1 MMASLNQIKEDII
14 SGKVYDIEAVV
25 KSALDEGIEPK
36 QIFDEAFIPGIHTV
50 GDKFQNHELF
60 LPEMIL
66 AATTLKKGMEV
77 INPLLVDTATE
88 KVATAVI
95 GTAKGDLHD
104 IGKNI
109 VGMFLEGA
117 GFEVIDLGVD
127 VYPEKFIE
135 VTKEKNA
142 KLICISALLTTTMT
156 SMNDVVKLLKGS
168 EDLRDVKTLIGGAPI
183 NEQYARKIEADG
195 YAPNAARAAEKA
207 KELLGIA

>member
-1 MMASLNQIKEDII
+1 MANLNQIKENII

-50 GDKFQNHELF
+50 GDKFQNQEIF

-135 VTKEKNA
+135 IAKEKNA

-156 SMNDVVKLLKGS
+156 CMNDVVQLLKDS
-168 EDLRDVKTLIGGAPI
+168 KDLRDVKTLIGGAPI
-183 NEQYARKIEADG
+183 NEKYARKIEADG
-195 YAPNAARAAEKA
+195 YAPNAAQAAEKA
-207 KELLGIA
+207 KELLGIE

>member
-1 MMASLNQIKEDII
+1 MASLNQIKEDII

-36 QIFDEAFIPGIHTV
+36 QIFEEAFIPGIHTV

-66 AATTLKKGMEV
+66 AATALKKGMAV

-88 KVATAVI
+88 KVATTVI
-95 GTAKGDLHD
+95 GTARGDLHD

-127 VYPEKFIE
+127 VYPEKFIA
-135 VTKEKNA
+135 TAKEKNA

-156 SMNDVVKLLKGS
+156 SMKDVVQLLKAS

-183 NEQYARKIEADG
+183 NEKYARKIEADG
-195 YAPNAARAAEKA
+195 YAPNAAQAAEKA
-207 KELLGIA
+207 KELLGIE